1 VDPNLPSKQVNLV
14 DYALDCK
21 KNGILYLI
29 IDPHLKGKIAPW
41 CFQKFVETAEKCVA
55 DKGIDRPSMHEVL
68 ENLKMCLPEQ
78 SPPSRTKSNPC

>member
-55 DKGIDRPSMHEVL
+55 NNGMNRPSMHEVL
-68 ENLKMCLPEQ
+68 ENLRMCLPEQ
-78 SPPSRTKSNPC
+78 SRIHADVI